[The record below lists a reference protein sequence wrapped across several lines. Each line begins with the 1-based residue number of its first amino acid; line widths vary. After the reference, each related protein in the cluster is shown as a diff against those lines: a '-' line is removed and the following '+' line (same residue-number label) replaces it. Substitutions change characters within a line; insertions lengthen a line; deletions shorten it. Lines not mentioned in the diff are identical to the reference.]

1 MRLDVDF
8 DVSFLSYAKEAR
20 ALKPCARRLRWED
33 YVDDRVREILNLVDS
48 HPKEC
53 IGRNFD
59 LAMHENWA
67 HASLI
72 VVSKETFPC
81 VHGATYDVYDC
92 MVYNQKGRMAEFRVQ
107 GRPQTHRTLVHAF
120 VAMGTP
126 GRALS

>member
-1 MRLDVDF
+1 MRLDVDW
-8 DVSFLSYAKEAR
+8 DSSFVSYAKEAR

-33 YVDDRVREILNLVDS
+33 YIDDRVCEILNLVES

-72 VVSKETFPC
+72 VSKETIPC
-81 VHGATYDVYDC
+81 VHSVPFYVFSCIAYD
-92 MVYNQKGRMAEFRVQ
+92 QKGRFAEFRVQ
-107 GRPQTHRTLVHAF
+107 GRPQTHRTLVRAF
-120 VAMGTP
+120 VSMGTP
-126 GRALS
+126 GRAFL